1 MEYTAWSQTFIL
13 DTHDT
18 TCIVDIGEWRKIHD
32 EFPEAK
38 RIFAKIF
45 TLYSEDAYYVALGSP
60 VYDDMNFT
68 NGNNKSIFL
77 PQSILDTLR
86 IQGSGEPVKVEWLT
100 NEYFPEATRIVLRPH
115 DSAFFHANAKEELE
129 RALTHMGVLQTGTT
143 ISVPLQMLGGF
154 NVSLD
159 VITLE
164 PANIVLM
171 EGDEVSIEF
180 EKALDAMDEDLAEQ
194 KEEALEIVE
203 TVETAGILDDLSTK
217 PDEKFSGEGNT
228 LGGATKPRLADG
240 RAWNPW
246 RSPS

>member
-1 MEYTAWSQTFIL
+1 MDYTGWSQTFVL
-13 DTHDT
+13 DTPDT
-18 TCIVDIGEWRKIHD
+18 TCIVDVGEWRKIHD

-60 VYDDMNFT
+60 VYDEMNFGENAT
-68 NGNNKSIFL
+68 NSKSIFL
-77 PQSILDTLR
+77 PQWILETLR
-86 IQGSGEPVKVEWLT
+86 IQGSGDPVKVEWLT

-115 DSAFFHANAKEELE
+115 DSAFFHADAKEELE
-129 RALTHMGVLQTGTT
+129 RALTRVGVLQMGIT
-143 ISVPLQMLGGF
+143 ISVPLEMLGGF
-154 NVSLD
+154 NVCLD

-180 EKALDAMDEDLAEQ
+180 EKALDIMNEDVDCAESKEDLVPVAEP
-194 KEEALEIVE
+194 
-203 TVETAGILDDLSTK
+203 TGILDDLIAPT
-217 PDEKFSGEGNT
+217 PVDKFSGQGNT
-228 LGGATKPRLADG
+228 LGGASKPRLADG

-246 RSPS
+246 R

>member
-1 MEYTAWSQTFIL
+1 MDYTAWSQTFIL
-13 DTHDT
+13 DTPDT
-18 TCIVDIGEWRKIHD
+18 TCIVDVGEWRKIHD

-38 RIFAKIF
+38 RIFAKVF

-60 VYDDMNFT
+60 VYDEMNFT
-68 NGNNKSIFL
+68 NGTANKSIYL
-77 PQSILDTLR
+77 PQSILETLR

-115 DSAFFHANAKEELE
+115 DSAFFHADAKEELE
-129 RALTHMGVLQTGTT
+129 RALTRIGVLQSCTT

-180 EKALDAMDEDLAEQ
+180 EKALDAMDEDLAAVPEVAA
-194 KEEALEIVE
+194 EPVPEPV
-203 TVETAGILDDLSTK
+203 GILDDLSTK

-228 LGGATKPRLADG
+228 LGGVTKPRLADG

-246 RSPS
+246 R

>member
-1 MEYTAWSQTFIL
+1 MDYTAWSQTFIL
-13 DTHDT
+13 DTPDT
-18 TCIVDIGEWRKIHD
+18 TCIIDVGEWRKIHD

-45 TLYSEDAYYVALGSP
+45 TLYSEDAFYVAVGSP
-60 VYDDMNFT
+60 VYDEMNFN
-68 NGNNKSIFL
+68 NGTNNKSIFL
-77 PQSILDTLR
+77 PQWILDTLR

-115 DSAFFHANAKEELE
+115 DSAFFHADAKEELE
-129 RALTHMGVLQTGTT
+129 RALTRMGVLQMGIT

-180 EKALDAMDEDLAEQ
+180 EKALDAMNEDVAVAEQ
-194 KEEALEIVE
+194 KESEVVPE
-203 TVETAGILDDLSTK
+203 GILDDLFVPT
-217 PDEKFSGEGNT
+217 PVDNFSGQGNT
-228 LGGATKPRLADG
+228 LGGLTKPRLADG

-246 RSPS
+246 R

>member
-1 MEYTAWSQTFIL
+1 MDYTAWSQTFIL
-13 DTHDT
+13 DTPDS
-18 TCIVDIGEWRKIHD
+18 TCIVDVGEWRKIHD
-32 EFPEAK
+32 EFYQAK
-38 RIFAKIF
+38 RIFAKVF

-60 VYDDMNFT
+60 VYDEMNFT
-68 NGNNKSIFL
+68 NGTTNKSIFL

-115 DSAFFHANAKEELE
+115 DSAFFHADAKEELE
-129 RALTHMGVLQTGTT
+129 RALTRMGVLQSGIT

-154 NVSLD
+154 NVALD

-180 EKALDAMDEDLAEQ
+180 DKALDAIDEELTAVEQ
-194 KEEALEIVE
+194 KEELPEEPV
-203 TVETAGILDDLSTK
+203 GILDDLIPK
-217 PDEKFSGEGNT
+217 PEDKFSGEGNT
-228 LGGATKPRLADG
+228 LGGSTKPRLADG

-246 RSPS
+246 R